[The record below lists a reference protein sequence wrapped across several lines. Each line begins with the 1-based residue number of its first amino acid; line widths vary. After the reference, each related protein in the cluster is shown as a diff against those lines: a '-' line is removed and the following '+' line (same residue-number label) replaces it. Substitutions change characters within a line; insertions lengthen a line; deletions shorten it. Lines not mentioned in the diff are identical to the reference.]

1 MTVVALNV
9 PKFSLNFVFNF
20 DLHVTF
26 SWPTELPLIG
36 LHTIVV
42 TMGVVVIQYALQIA
56 RWSYIARL
64 MSDSPVSAS
73 ATTEW
78 PCDGQDSSVRKKDI
92 VFLKKAKPGS
102 YCDRA
107 VKKADI
113 IKAGPV
119 TTGGATE
126 LRTGDKVKARC
137 KGSKEHYAGEID
149 VDNGNGTY
157 GVQFGQAHG
166 QKVKARCKG
175 SPRHYPGKIHSINK
189 NGTYCV
195 KFGAYTNRLHYFA
208 APAIHWLGQ
217 WTLWPLVTTVTLLRK
232 VENFSLRKGCFA
244 QEEASDEIMLKAVT
258 VRFQFCCCALP
269 APLILSDT

>member
-1 MTVVALNV
+1 M
-9 PKFSLNFVFNF
+9 
-20 DLHVTF
+20 
-26 SWPTELPLIG
+26 
-36 LHTIVV
+36 
-42 TMGVVVIQYALQIA
+42 
-56 RWSYIARL
+56 
-64 MSDSPVSAS
+64 
-73 ATTEW
+73 
-78 PCDGQDSSVRKKDI
+78 
-92 VFLKKAKPGS
+92 
-102 YCDRA
+102 
-107 VKKADI
+107 
-113 IKAGPV
+113 
-119 TTGGATE
+119 
-126 LRTGDKVKARC
+126 
-137 KGSKEHYAGEID
+137 
-149 VDNGNGTY
+149 DNGNGTY

-244 QEEASDEIMLKAVT
+244 QEEASDEKMLQAVT

>member
-1 MTVVALNV
+1 MTVVALYV
-9 PKFSLNFVFNF
+9 PQFSLNFVFNF

-64 MSDSPVSAS
+64 MDDSPVSAS

-78 PCDGQDSSVRKKDI
+78 PCDGQDSSVRRKDI
-92 VFLKKAKPGS
+92 VFLKYRDS
-102 YCDRA
+102 A

-113 IKAGPV
+113 IKAGP
-119 TTGGATE
+119 TTTSGATE
-126 LRTGDKVKARC
+126 LRKGDKVKARS
-137 KGSKEHYAGEID
+137 KGSQEHYAGEIY
-149 VDNGNGTY
+149 VDNDNGTY
-157 GVQFGQAHG
+157 GVQFGPAHG

-195 KFGAYTNRLHYFA
+195 KFGAYTNRLHYFS

-232 VENFSLRKGCFA
+232 VESISLYRKGCFVE
-244 QEEASDEIMLKAVT
+244 EEASDENMLKAVT

-269 APLILSDT
+269 APNSF

>member
-1 MTVVALNV
+1 MTVVALYV

-78 PCDGQDSSVRKKDI
+78 PCDGQDSSVCRKDI
-92 VFLKKAKPGS
+92 
-102 YCDRA
+102 DI
-107 VKKADI
+107 VKKANPGQFGL
-113 IKAGPV
+113 AH
-119 TTGGATE
+119 
-126 LRTGDKVKARC
+126 GDKVKARC
-137 KGSKEHYAGEID
+137 KGS
-149 VDNGNGTY
+149 
-157 GVQFGQAHG
+157 
-166 QKVKARCKG
+166 R
-175 SPRHYPGKIHSINK
+175 RHYPGKIHRDNK

-195 KFGAYTNRLHYFA
+195 KFGAFKNRLHYFA
-208 APAIHWLGQ
+208 APAIHLLGQ
-217 WTLWPLVTTVTLLRK
+217 WTLWPLVKTVTLLRK
-232 VENFSLRKGCFA
+232 VDSISLYRKGCFVE
-244 QEEASDEIMLKAVT
+244 EEASDENILKAVT
-258 VRFQFCCCALP
+258 VGSSRLCSACS
-269 APLILSDT
+269 SDSV